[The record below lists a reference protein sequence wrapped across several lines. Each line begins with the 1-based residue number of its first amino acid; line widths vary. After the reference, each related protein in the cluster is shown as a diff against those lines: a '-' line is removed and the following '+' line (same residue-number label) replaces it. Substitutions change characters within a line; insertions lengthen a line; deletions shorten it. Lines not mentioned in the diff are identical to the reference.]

1 VKSLLLLVVAALG
14 TLLSACITSET
25 PKFSPS
31 SAVPALGSG
40 GEYGLWE
47 HAGGKYYSQ
56 GTLTAR
62 LRPDGL
68 YEFLTDEEP
77 IPISFHD
84 LGNGLV
90 VGQANIAKI
99 DNARG
104 SYGYMILTRKDSA
117 VFLHLLQ
124 CDAQHPDLLEAHRV
138 DVRAEQNTCSI
149 NRVSDLAKFFAALP
163 AGEPTFKMVPK

>member
-1 VKSLLLLVVAALG
+1 VKSLRLLVVAALG
-14 TLLSACITSET
+14 TLVSACVTSET

-40 GEYGLWE
+40 GDYSLWE
-47 HAGGKYYSQ
+47 HSGGKYYAQ
-56 GTLTAR
+56 GSLTAR

-77 IPISFHD
+77 ISISFHD
-84 LGNGLV
+84 LGNGLI
-90 VGQANIAKI
+90 VGQANITKI
-99 DNARG
+99 DYARG
-104 SYGYMILTRKDSA
+104 TYGYMILTRKDA
-117 VFLHLLQ
+117 DVFLHLVQ
-124 CDAQHPDLLEAHRV
+124 CDAQPPDLLAAHRV

-149 NRVSDLAKFFAALP
+149 DGVIDPAKFFAALP